1 MPDLERNKKELS
13 FGRRLA
19 RLGAAWRRQVDH
31 DLREYGLTEAT
42 WRPVLPWPATAPV
55 RQTDLVRVLE
65 IEAPSVARLLDVLE
79 RRDLVF
85 RSPTM
90 KINARSS
97 SA

>member
-42 WRPVLPWPATAPV
+42 WRPVLYLACYRPRAPD
-55 RQTDLVRVLE
+55 RPR
-65 IEAPSVARLLDVLE
+65 AR
-79 RRDLVF
+79 
-85 RSPTM
+85 
-90 KINARSS
+90 A
-97 SA
+97 